1 MKDIPRIIYNAS
13 GHSTDIDEVLDRLIE
28 HKIISGEYREE
39 IKKELLLNI
48 NCALI
53 LQLLCEL
60 DELRFRF
67 DYQGESLRKG
77 IGRSLEALNS
87 PIHYDFR

>member
-1 MKDIPRIIYNAS
+1 MKDVPRIIYNAS
-13 GHSTDIDEVLDRLIE
+13 DYSTDIDEVLDRLIE
-28 HKIISGEYREE
+28 HKIISGEYKEE
-39 IKKELLLNI
+39 IKEQLLLNI

-67 DYQGESLRKG
+67 DYQGESLRRG

-87 PIHYDFR
+87 PIHYDGF